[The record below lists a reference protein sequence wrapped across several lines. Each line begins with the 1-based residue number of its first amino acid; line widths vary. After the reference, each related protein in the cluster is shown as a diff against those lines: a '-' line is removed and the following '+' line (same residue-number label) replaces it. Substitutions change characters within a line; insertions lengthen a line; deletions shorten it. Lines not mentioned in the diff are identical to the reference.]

1 MSVPP
6 DQPPPPPPYQPPPP
20 EYPPPAYQPPPS
32 KAGGLAWGLGLL
44 VIVCVPIVSSVIASV
59 TMAIVGRSQRH
70 KDPIVAE
77 NGRRAAN
84 WGLTYLLLT
93 VLLVGG
99 HFTLLYVL
107 TRDGSEIEG
116 FFPFGIIITTWAV
129 ISLVHVG
136 ISITGLVAGLNRKV
150 LRVPA
155 ISFFVRSSVT
165 QDPTDL
171 PDHERW

>member
-6 DQPPPPPPYQPPPP
+6 DQPPPYQPPPP
-20 EYPPPAYQPPPS
+20 PPHQPPPPPAPS
-32 KAGGLAWGLGLL
+32 TAGALAWGLGLL
-44 VIVCVPIVSSVIASV
+44 VFVCVPIVSSVIASV

-70 KDPIVAE
+70 REPLVAE

-99 HFTLLYVL
+99 HFTLLFVL
-107 TRDGSEIEG
+107 TSDGSKIEG
-116 FFPFGIIITTWAV
+116 FFPFGIIITTWV
-129 ISLVHVG
+129 LLTVVHVG
-136 ISITGLVAGLNRKV
+136 LSVAGLIAGLNRKV

-155 ISFFVRSSVT
+155 IAFFVRSSVT

-171 PDHERW
+171 SDRDRW